1 MNSLRVAAVSEAGP
15 ESQWYTI
22 GCPKTRFRLEDSAKV
37 FALLDTSVKIN
48 MMKKTVMEEAS
59 LAIRSGPRLEL
70 IFHTSHS
77 RFFLRYSKM
86 LS

>member
-22 GCPKTRFRLEDSAKV
+22 GCLKTRVRLEDSAKV

-48 MMKKTVMEEAS
+48 MMKKTFMEKAS
-59 LAIRSGPRLEL
+59 LAMRSGPWLKL
-70 IFHTSHS
+70 IFHTSHFW
-77 RFFLRYSKM
+77 FFLRYSKM
-86 LS
+86 FS